1 MYQRILLPTDGTP
14 GSVKAARNAFDLA
27 ETYGARLYAIS
38 IVELDASRMP
48 FQRSDLRPDLEE
60 QAEAALDEI
69 RHEAESWDVPL
80 TTQILEGRPHEEIL
94 RYVDQQSVDLVVMGT
109 HGRKGLDRYLIGSV
123 TERVVRASDVPV
135 LTVSLGPGEPS
146 VTTTARAREIAR
158 EALAERGYE
167 TVELPEG
174 AYNERS
180 SWVVRAIADDRTYN
194 VHIDKVT
201 GEPHLVEIDET

>member
-1 MYQRILLPTDGTP
+1 MYQRILVPTDGTP

-27 ETYGARLYAIS
+27 EKYDARLYAIS
-38 IVELDASRMP
+38 VVELDASRMP

-80 TTQILEGRPHEEIL
+80 TTQILEGRPHEVIL
-94 RYVDQQSVDLVVMGT
+94 SYVDQQNIDLVVMGT

-135 LTVSLGPGEPS
+135 LTVSLGPGDPS
-146 VTTTARAREIAR
+146 VTTTDRAREIAR
-158 EALAERGYE
+158 EALEERGHE
-167 TVELPEG
+167 NVELPEG
-174 AYNERS
+174 AHNERN
-180 SWVVRAIADDRTYN
+180 SWVVRAIADEKTYN

-201 GEPHLVEIDET
+201 GEPHLVEVGDT